1 MFVYVFDCLSL
12 LQISDLA
19 TVADF
24 PEELDSFRQVL
35 TRVDEFHRIRTRLSA
50 EIADSSNI
58 VKAMVCRFEKNSDF
72 LLFSVLGF
80 CLLISSTLCFDHVF
94 VATFGQVIKAEDAR
108 LLAHMPT
115 MRRAYNELHA
125 LNRELIGEYAKRANN
140 HNQVC

>member
-1 MFVYVFDCLSL
+1 V

-58 VKAMVCRFEKNSDF
+58 VKAMVCQ
-72 LLFSVLGF
+72 
-80 CLLISSTLCFDHVF
+80 I
-94 VATFGQVIKAEDAR
+94 
-108 LLAHMPT
+108 
-115 MRRAYNELHA
+115 Y
-125 LNRELIGEYAKRANN
+125 
-140 HNQVC
+140 